1 MITYLNDFHM
11 MMLVT
16 LAAIPLL
23 LLLRSPKATAAL
35 DKHAAVME

>member
-1 MITYLNDFHM
+1 MIAYLNDFHM

-23 LLLRSPKATAAL
+23 RLLRRPKAAAAV